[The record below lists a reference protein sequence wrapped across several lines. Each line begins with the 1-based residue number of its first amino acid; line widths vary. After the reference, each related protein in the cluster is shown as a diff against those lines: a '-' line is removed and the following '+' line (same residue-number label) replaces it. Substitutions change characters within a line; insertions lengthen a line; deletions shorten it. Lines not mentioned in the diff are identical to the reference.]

1 MLPMSHNDTDARLRE
16 YIRDLQALLGQTMTV
31 RKAKA
36 FSTSSR
42 DVCYLVRTGPA
53 AAARTLADVDLPCV
67 VPLQQLQ
74 VTINGIAT
82 GLRSTG

>member
-1 MLPMSHNDTDARLRE
+1 MHPRSPSPTWPDHDRQE
-16 YIRDLQALLGQTMTV
+16 SQSLLYLV
-31 RKAKA
+31 KD
-36 FSTSSR
+36 F
-42 DVCYLVRTGPA
+42 CYLVRTGPA

-82 GLRSTG
+82 GLRNTG